1 MNDSDIGELLKAA
14 KDVQL
19 LNAGINTGIVVSTYP
34 TKEHRDLLRN
44 GKPGITPLNTT
55 LGFRNARVPTDPK
68 DPNYSQRHL
77 IQTYRNNA
85 LTMTYK
91 GHRNARMGRE
101 SRMARILLTPTPASD

>member
-34 TKEHRDLLRN
+34 TKEHRDLLRA

-68 DPNYSQRHL
+68 TRTTHSGTSHKR
-77 IQTYRNNA
+77 TA
-85 LTMTYK
+85 T
-91 GHRNARMGRE
+91 
-101 SRMARILLTPTPASD
+101 TP